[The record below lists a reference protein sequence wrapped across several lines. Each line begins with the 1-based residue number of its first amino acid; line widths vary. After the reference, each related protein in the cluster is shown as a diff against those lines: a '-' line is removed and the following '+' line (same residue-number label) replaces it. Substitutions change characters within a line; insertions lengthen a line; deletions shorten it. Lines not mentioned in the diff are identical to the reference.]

1 MFIGIGLGLSMLRGR
16 SSVDSALA
24 ALAGTNPYMTLDFA
38 GQSYFKQQAQ
48 YALASVPGYSFT
60 RASAGYAQ
68 TQGGVLLPFASG
80 APRITDKGVL
90 VEGARTN
97 LLLYCRDFTNV
108 AWVKTNVTAALDQI
122 GMDGVAASASSLL
135 ATGALATALQTIV
148 SASTGRATTC
158 YVKRLVGAGTIEF
171 TEDGISYT
179 DITSL
184 INASTYTRI
193 TLTGTILNPVVGFR
207 ITTSGDKI
215 AVDFAQCESAAFA
228 SSPILTTS
236 ASATRAAD
244 VLTFSSIS
252 GAYPW
257 SLYAEFERVVDTGG
271 AEVELLLGASDNDRA
286 CLLVSSADLAD
297 MIVTTGGAQQN
308 SSTSVAGALAI
319 GTPYKSAM
327 RAAANDMRCAR
338 GGTPGSADVTGTM
351 PATPDKVAIGT
362 AYAGGSPSFGYVHL
376 AAIFSAAL
384 ADARLQALT
393 A

>member
-1 MFIGIGLGLSMLRGR
+1 MFIGIGLGLNMLRGG
-16 SSVDSALA
+16 SSVDSAFA

-68 TQGGVLLPFASG
+68 NATGLLLPFLSG
-80 APRITDKGVL
+80 APRVTDKGVL

-97 LLLYCRDFTNV
+97 LLLYCRDFTNA
-108 AWVKTNVTAALDQI
+108 AWVKTNATAALDQI

-135 ATGALATALQTIV
+135 ATSALATVLQTIV

-158 YVKRLVGAGTIEF
+158 YVKRLVGTGTIEF

-179 DITSL
+179 DITAQ

-215 AVDFAQCESAAFA
+215 AVDFGQCESAAFA

-244 VLTFSSIS
+244 VLTFSSVS

-257 SLYAEFERVVDTGG
+257 GLYDEFERVVDTGG
-271 AEVELLLGASDNDRA
+271 IEYLATLDASTNERSHLLIDASDKLNARTVSGGVTDGAAATAASVSLGVHKSAGRLQANNVQA
-286 CLLVSSADLAD
+286 CLDGTLATADVA
-297 MIVTTGGAQQN
+297 TTGPTAPTTFRIGLDASN
-308 SSTSVAGALAI
+308 GSSPFGYI
-319 GTPYKSAM
+319 R
-327 RAAANDMRCAR
+327 RAALFN
-338 GGTPGSADVTGTM
+338 
-351 PATPDKVAIGT
+351 
-362 AYAGGSPSFGYVHL
+362 
-376 AAIFSAAL
+376 AAL

-393 A
+393 T